1 MVAARNLP
9 RTRPDGCARGRIRQV
24 TVDDHAWGTV
34 LETGCG
40 SVHVAA
46 VPDPTRASLATAGMP
61 RLHHLVIDVSGATA
75 SCTVAGRTRRLVR
88 RRLPLTAALALAAQG
103 VPAFLTAGEEV

>member
-1 MVAARNLP
+1 MVAARNLQATG
-9 RTRPDGCARGRIRQV
+9 RDGCARCRIRQV
-24 TVDDHAWGTV
+24 TVDDRAQSTV

-40 SVHVAA
+40 AVRVAA
-46 VPDPTRASLATAGMP
+46 VPDPVRAGLATAGMR

-88 RRLPLTAALALAAQG
+88 RRLPLAAALALAAQG
-103 VPAFLTAGEEV
+103 VPAFITAGEEV

>member
-1 MVAARNLP
+1 MVAARNP
-9 RTRPDGCARGRIRQV
+9 SRTSLDRCARCRIRQV
-24 TVDDHAWGTV
+24 TVDDHDVGTV

-40 SVHVAA
+40 SLHVAA
-46 VPDPTRASLATAGMP
+46 VPDPVRAGLATAGM
-61 RLHHLVIDVSGATA
+61 RGLHHLVIDVSGATA
-75 SCTVAGRTRRLVR
+75 TCTVAGRTRRPVR